1 MSKINYFQMYHS
13 KENVSTANTMLLL
26 DRLYN
31 YSPKIFYQLL
41 AQVSDM
47 VERQEDLT
55 IQFNLQAKGLKSC
68 PDAVISQKSIKII
81 METKLYN
88 QFNYIQLKNHI
99 DGFGNEDIKVLFTID
114 PLPMK
119 EETKRAIEDIILSEN
134 QLGKNIIHFN
144 TTFEDLI
151 RDIGLLLKDYDYEM
165 REVLDDFRD
174 YCTKDGLISDLKYK
188 LRMQL
193 AGATINENVKLNLYY
208 DGLDKC
214 PNKYK
219 YLGLY
224 SNKSIRYIGKVYMTL
239 RYDEGTSSEFPF
251 ISENGKEITQDIKDR
266 VNEAISCAKKD
277 RGWDISV
284 GHRFF
289 IVEKFFET
297 DFRKESLYP
306 PRGGRVFDLRHYLGD
321 KMKSPLTA
329 QTIAEELNGKTWED
343 RE

>member
-1 MSKINYFQMYHS
+1 MSKLNYFQMYHA

-41 AQVSDM
+41 AQISDR
-47 VERQEDLT
+47 VEKQEDLT
-55 IQFNLQAKGLKSC
+55 IQFSLQTKGVKSC

-88 QFNYIQLKNHI
+88 QFDLIQLKNHI

-119 EETKRAIEDIILSEN
+119 EELKRAIENIIHEEN
-134 QLGKNIIHFN
+134 QSGKNIIHFN

-151 RDIGLLLKDYDYEM
+151 KDIGLLLKDHDYEM

-174 YCTKDGLISDLKYK
+174 YCTKNGLISDLKYK

-193 AGATINENVKLNLYY
+193 AGTTIDENKKLNLYY
-208 DGLDKC
+208 DGIDKC

-224 SNKSIRYIGKVYMTL
+224 SNKSIRYIGKVYTTL
-239 RYDEGTSSEFPF
+239 RYDESISSEFPYV
-251 ISENGKEITQDIKDR
+251 SENGKEITSDIKHR
-266 VNEAISCAKKD
+266 VNEAIACAQRD
-277 RGWDISV
+277 RGWDISE

-289 IVEKFFET
+289 IVEEFFET

-321 KMKSPLTA
+321 KMKSTLPV
-329 QTIAEELNGKTWED
+329 QTIAEELEGKTWED
-343 RE
+343 